1 MKITKN
7 RLKQIIKEEL
17 EAVVNEQS
25 ETPSWWRFASRT
37 GFYKSYEDLV
47 AKGKFNVE
55 KDIIDAGAEKQFRG
69 YLASTFDDITD
80 KQDPFPKEQIVALTQ
95 KFSAAQP
102 VIKGIAYQ
110 IGSDA
115 RNSNDKEKQR
125 SAMKGIAAILG

>member
-1 MKITKN
+1 MKTLMENWN
-7 RLKQIIKEEL
+7 RFVNEEE
-17 EAVVNEQS
+17 EAVNEER
-25 ETPSWWRFASRT
+25 ETPSWWSHASRT

-69 YLASTFDDITD
+69 YLASIFDDITD

-110 IGSDA
+110 IGNDA
-115 RNSNDKEKQR
+115 RYSDDKEKQR
-125 SAMKGIAAILG
+125 TAMKAILAMLG